1 MRYMFISWLVLS
13 LTSACDLNHNWKTEL
28 VETEKTIP
36 VFCWG
41 ILVQNAVGKKW
52 QKAMVLDVEDLHRKK
67 GFLRETENQLAERT
81 EEEAKVFAASLM
93 KTESST
99 DLLFYSEEKYG
110 FSPQEL
116 YSAENLQ
123 KLAEKAGVDY
133 FLKIKLRNYGTMFRR
148 QIDLYPRNKGV
159 FNEEK
164 QYTVDFAYAVL
175 NAQGLYVDFLDY
187 KGSLVES
194 WVYRIDE
201 DGSRTNISS
210 VSYDT
215 QKNDILSVQN
225 FLGLE
230 KIGEFGTSLVSF
242 LEF

>member
-1 MRYMFISWLVLS
+1 
-13 LTSACDLNHNWKTEL
+13 
-28 VETEKTIP
+28 
-36 VFCWG
+36 
-41 ILVQNAVGKKW
+41 
-52 QKAMVLDVEDLHRKK
+52 MVLDVEDLHRKK
-67 GFLRETENQLAERT
+67 GFLRETENQLEDRT
-81 EEEAKVFAASLM
+81 EEEAKAFVGALM
-93 KTESST
+93 KTESS
-99 DLLFYSEEKYG
+99 DSLLFYSQEKYG

-116 YSAENLQ
+116 YSADNLR
-123 KLAEKAGVDY
+123 KLAENAGVDY
-133 FLKIKLRNYGTMFRR
+133 FLKIKLRNYGAMFRR

-194 WVYRIDE
+194 WVYRMDE
-201 DGSRTNISS
+201 NGKRLDISS
-210 VSYDT
+210 EAYDPKIKTVVST
-215 QKNDILSVQN
+215 QN

-242 LEF
+242 LDF